1 MYILKLIIYNWFVNI
16 FLYICK
22 MKNIGYCCLSIGINE
37 GKAKKDQIM
46 VNRGMVRRTFDTKGL
61 EYVSQLIIE
70 NLKDTIKVLDY
81 NIKNKIYIYRLSS
94 DSFPWMSEYE
104 FSDLPKFNVIQ
115 SFMKLIGKKIKDNG
129 LRCSYHPGPFN
140 VLASENPAVVEKTI
154 KELNKHAELMD
165 LMELDQTTF
174 YPINIHINTTKPTR
188 ELAAERF
195 CKEFENL
202 SESCKKRLVVENDDG
217 GNQYSV
223 KMLHEMVHQ
232 VIGIPITFDQHHY
245 NYGPQ
250 DQNMEEAL
258 RLAHSTW
265 NTRVLTHMSSPKTL
279 EDTSG
284 KNTAHA
290 DYIYEE
296 IKTFGLDFDTEIEAK
311 AKDLAVFKYR
321 KQFQVLKG

>member
-1 MYILKLIIYNWFVNI
+1 MGVNTGKKKKEFVT
-16 FLYICK
+16 
-22 MKNIGYCCLSIGINE
+22 
-37 GKAKKDQIM
+37 
-46 VNRGMVRRTFDTKGL
+46 VNRGMVRRTFDAKGL
-61 EYVSQLIIE
+61 PYVSELVIE
-70 NLKDTIKVLDY
+70 NLKDTLKLLEY
-81 NIKNKIYIYRLSS
+81 NIKNNIYIYRMSS

-104 FSDLPKFNVIQ
+104 FSDLPKFPAIHTYL
-115 SFMKLIGKKIKDNG
+115 KLIGKKVKDHG
-129 LRCSYHPGPFN
+129 IRVSYHPGPFN
-140 VLASENPAVVEKTI
+140 VLASENPSVVEKTI
-154 KELNKHAELMD
+154 RELNKHAELMD

-174 YPINIHINTTKPTR
+174 YPINIHINTTQPTR

-217 GNQYSV
+217 QNQYSV
-223 KMLHEMVHQ
+223 KMLYDWVYQ

-250 DQNMEEAL
+250 DQTMEEAL

-265 NTRVLTHMSSPKTL
+265 KTRVLTHMSSPKTL

-321 KQFQVLKG
+321 QQFKVLKG

>member
-1 MYILKLIIYNWFVNI
+1 
-16 FLYICK
+16 
-22 MKNIGYCCLSIGINE
+22 MKNIGYCCISMGVNAD
-37 GKAKKDQIM
+37 KKKKDFVT
-46 VNRGMVRRTFDTKGL
+46 VNRGMVRRTFDAKGL
-61 EYVSQLIIE
+61 PYVSELVIE
-70 NLKDTIKVLDY
+70 NLKDTLKLLEY
-81 NIKNKIYIYRLSS
+81 NIKNNIYIYRMSS

-104 FSDLPKFNVIQ
+104 FSDLPKFPAIHTY
-115 SFMKLIGKKIKDNG
+115 MKLIGKKIKDHG
-129 LRCSYHPGPFN
+129 IRVSYHPGPFN
-140 VLASENPAVVEKTI
+140 VLASENPLVVQKTI

-165 LMELDQTTF
+165 LMELEQTTF
-174 YPINIHINTTKPTR
+174 YPINIHINTTQPTR

-217 GNQYSV
+217 ANQYSV
-223 KMLHEMVHQ
+223 KMLYDWVHQ
-232 VIGIPITFDQHHY
+232 VIGIPITFDQHHF

-250 DQNMEEAL
+250 DQTMEDAL

-265 NTRVLTHMSSPKTL
+265 KTRVLTHMSSPKTL
-279 EDTSG
+279 EDASG
-284 KNTAHA
+284 KNIAHA

-321 KQFQVLKG
+321 EQFKVLKG